1 MKKTRDVNVFNEFV
15 KMCPWAVDKVVHWNS
30 SDVGEIVVEL
40 DDGRVIQYDQVVK
53 TFRCASSLEELDAM
67 RTPANEEEWKQEFSR
82 RLYRKMRSKGYT
94 QDDLSWDADISPASI
109 TKYVNGVAVPST
121 YNMVK
126 IAKVLHLSVEDF
138 AKIICFK

>member
-15 KMCPWAVDKVVHWNS
+15 KMCPWAVDKVVHWNP
-30 SDVGEIVVEL
+30 SDIGEIVVEL
-40 DDGRVIQYDQVVK
+40 DDGSVIQYDQVVK